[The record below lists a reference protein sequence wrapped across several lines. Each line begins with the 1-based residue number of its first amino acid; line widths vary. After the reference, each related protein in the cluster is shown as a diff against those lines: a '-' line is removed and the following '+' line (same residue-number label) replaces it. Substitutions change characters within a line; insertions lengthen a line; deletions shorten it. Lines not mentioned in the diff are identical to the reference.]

1 MRSATPIFQPRT
13 DSCATMADR
22 SPLPVPPSPVPERRQ
37 RVKVPWRLVAS
48 ACYSDAALS
57 VYMKVK
63 ALGQR
68 AEGCTAYTRTLARYL
83 GLSKATV
90 ERGVAQLRSPA
101 PDGIVELPVNERR
114 SLPGGSGTTARRL
127 PAAHDVRG
135 ALHLAPGGRLRGP
148 QAPPPP
154 GVRRPLLR
162 PGARHTADR
171 GRVGRILAAPLR
183 AQAVKPLTAQAAG
196 RAIDA
201 LDASGWVV
209 VERRSG
215 PQGRHRFIPHDRPP
229 VPGVAGVAGS
239 TTGSVSGATEPRR
252 PGSGQPP
259 QTTSCRAQEVS
270 GSAHSDAS
278 LVYEEDQRTE
288 RPDDE
293 PPLAFPAGGEAP
305 VGQEPRSSA
314 TASPVSALPGPVH
327 HEAPP
332 RIRSREPLTFSA
344 RVHEALE
351 PVRWMLPA
359 LSLYVQRLVGREV
372 GRQLTEG
379 ASVGRVRGRLEQRL
393 ARTMTSDIR
402 DSGRWLVGVALPRR
416 GCANPDCESGV
427 LWSTGARCGACREAR
442 LDRRAGATAVRSAEP
457 RRDPQERVPLPRPGR
472 APQQPSAPARLPVG
486 PNSYYLRCRAELRA
500 AR

>member
-1 MRSATPIFQPRT
+1 M
-13 DSCATMADR
+13 
-22 SPLPVPPSPVPERRQ
+22 
-37 RVKVPWRLVAS
+37 VAS

-68 AEGCTAYTRTLARYL
+68 AEGCTAGTRTLARYL

-114 SLPGGSGTTARRL
+114 SLPGGSGTTARRRLRPMTSEEPFIWL
-127 PAAHDVRG
+127 PVAACEDLKPRHLRAYAVLCYAQVRG
-135 ALHLAPGGRLRGP
+135 IPLTEGELAGFLRHHSGPRAGR
-148 QAPPPP
+148 
-154 GVRRPLLR
+154 
-162 PGARHTADR
+162 
-171 GRVGRILAAPLR
+171 
-183 AQAVKPLTAQAAG
+183 PLTAQAAG